1 MRVNHVI
8 PFDVLCLDFGGEDFY
23 PTLEEKRERQRK
35 LFLRYLRKK
44 RFI

>member
-8 PFDVLCLDFGGEDFY
+8 PFDVLCPDFGGEDFF
-23 PTLEEKRERQRK
+23 PALEEKRKRQRK